1 MENIRAISKINNEI
15 IEQIKQRRSVTKHS
29 YSIHINCDFDTSRL
43 SLDLSEQY
51 DNRQSDWIIQ
61 SWKPTMTSSFK
72 QVRDMFNDNLNYDCQ
87 SFSDLE
93 NLNSKMLETA
103 LKFEMS
109 GDIEAY
115 PYLMEFKDNFE
126 VIQVELSNLESI
138 LCDSV
143 SKRYIYKKDLDE
155 VNKRIGAIM
164 NDVNNNNN
172 DDNSLVCK
180 TLDNS
185 LEENTK
191 FVVEM
196 FKFYPSILSMT
207 KLDFSHKKLGDK
219 RIKQLFILLNNCLR
233 MQSIKLFDNDISSKG
248 AKYISEFLT
257 SNSSLTE
264 LNLQSMISLHF

>member
-185 LEENTK
+185 LGSLSLLLYLSK
-191 FVVEM
+191 
-196 FKFYPSILSMT
+196 SILRT
-207 KLDFSHKKLGDK
+207 TYY
-219 RIKQLFILLNNCLR
+219 ILL
-233 MQSIKLFDNDISSKG
+233 
-248 AKYISEFLT
+248 
-257 SNSSLTE
+257 
-264 LNLQSMISLHF
+264 